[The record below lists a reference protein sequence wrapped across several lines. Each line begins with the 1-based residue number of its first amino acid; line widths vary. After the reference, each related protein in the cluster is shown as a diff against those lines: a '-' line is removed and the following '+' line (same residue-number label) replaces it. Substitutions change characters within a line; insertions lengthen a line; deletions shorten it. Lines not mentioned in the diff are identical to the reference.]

1 MPIIHALADVVELV
15 DTPDLGSGAARCG
28 GSSPLIRTNIKLP
41 FAVSRRSLTS
51 TLSSI

>member
-28 GSSPLIRTNIKLP
+28 GSSPLIRTNLNYFLK
-41 FAVSRRSLTS
+41 FTVSFKH
-51 TLSSI
+51 